1 MSDINANI
9 VVSPIDLNVV
19 VSTNLLSFTPDA
31 INMSIYAGGLSAVA
45 SGLNANI
52 ANVHIY
58 GGTNGYVLQ
67 TDGVGNLTWT
77 AQTGG
82 GGGNGSPG
90 GSNSQVQFN
99 NAGSFGGNSG
109 FTFNSTTGNLNVPN
123 NIIATTLIGNVAN
136 ANYSNYSGTATS
148 ANTIAGANVT
158 GTVAN
163 ATYAITAGTAY
174 SVAGANVTGTVAN
187 ATYAITAGTAYSVA
201 GANVTGQVAYAN
213 IANNVAGS
221 NVSGQVANALVSGT
235 VYTAA
240 QANITSVGNLTS
252 LNLIGTGSVQQ
263 IQEKITSNATAA
275 TGNINYDLLT
285 QAILYN
291 TANATADFTLN
302 FRGNSS
308 TTLNSIMS
316 SNQSMTCTFINP
328 NGATPYYP
336 TVIKVDGNTIT
347 TKWQGN
353 LSLFPIALA
362 GSTSIYNFNII
373 KTAANSFVIYAAG
386 SGYT

>member
-148 ANTIAGANVT
+148 ANTI
-158 GTVAN
+158 
-163 ATYAITAGTAY
+163 
-174 SVAGANVTGTVAN
+174 AGANVTGTVAN